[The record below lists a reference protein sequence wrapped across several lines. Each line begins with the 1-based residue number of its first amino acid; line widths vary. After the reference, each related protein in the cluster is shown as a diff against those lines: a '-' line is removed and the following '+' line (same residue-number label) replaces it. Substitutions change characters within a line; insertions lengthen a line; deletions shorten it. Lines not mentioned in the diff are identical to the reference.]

1 MTGPKLFRGQARAV
15 HKTGVMNN
23 LETLYAEHLEAKR
36 RRGEI
41 RAYDFEPVKLR
52 LADNTFYSPDFRVV
66 RNDYAIEY
74 HEVKGHWEDDARVKI
89 KVAASLHPYIFRAF
103 TSPTP
108 GTWVEERFME
118 EPVRLTAE
126 EAAHVKLCDVVN
138 KLSQE
143 QLVRIATAVVGGY
156 FNGSAAAALMLQDAG
171 VDLSAEKHT
180 PF

>member
-1 MTGPKLFRGQARAV
+1 MKPKLFRGQVRAV

-23 LETLYAEHLEAKR
+23 LETLYAEHLEAKL

-52 LADNTFYSPDFRVV
+52 LADNTFYAPDFRVI
-66 RNDYAIEY
+66 RHDYAIEY

-103 TSPTP
+103 TSPSP
-108 GTWVEERFME
+108 GTWVEERFIE
-118 EPVRLTAE
+118 EPVSLTAA

-143 QLVRIATAVVGGY
+143 QLAQIATSVIGGY
-156 FNGSAAAALMLQDAG
+156 FEGSEAAGAVLQAAG
-171 VDLSAEKHT
+171 IDLSAEKSA

>member
-1 MTGPKLFRGQARAV
+1 MKPKLYRGQARAV
-15 HKTGVMNN
+15 HKPGVMNN
-23 LETLYAEHLEAKR
+23 LETLYAGHLEAKLL
-36 RRGEI
+36 RGEI

-52 LADNTFYSPDFRVV
+52 LADNTFYAPDFRVV

-103 TSPTP
+103 TAPSP

-118 EPVRLTAE
+118 EPVRLTAA

-138 KLSQE
+138 RLSQE
-143 QLVRIATAVVGGY
+143 QLVQIATAVVGGY
-156 FNGSAAAALMLQDAG
+156 FEGSAAAALVLHAAG
-171 VDLSAEKHT
+171 VDLEAERNT